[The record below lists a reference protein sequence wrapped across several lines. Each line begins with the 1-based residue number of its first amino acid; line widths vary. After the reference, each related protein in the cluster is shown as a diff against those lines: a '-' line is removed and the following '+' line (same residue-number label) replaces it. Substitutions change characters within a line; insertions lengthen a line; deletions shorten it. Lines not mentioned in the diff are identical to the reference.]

1 MPVATA
7 PPERETPISVSGG
20 RVSIGMVGA
29 SRGVVNAE

>member
-1 MPVATA
+1 MPVVTA

-29 SRGVVNAE
+29 SGRAVNAE